1 MKKRMLK
8 PFAVLAAG
16 SVMLMSGAVSASA
29 MTVSQGIS
37 AELSADSQTDS
48 GAEITG
54 SVKNSNYYDVDNI
67 SCEATITS
75 GSATLSG
82 ETKKDDFSIKSGES
96 GTLTFSLS
104 LDNAGEAS
112 TADSSKADSSKAEA
126 SSSDSAAKPTDSVSS
141 SSVSSSTAST
151 SSTSSAATLTSGT
164 PTANPN
170 TGGTMGKAAAA
181 AAAIGTASLA
191 VYAVFKKNKKML
203 SLAVCCAMASSV
215 LCTSLPVSA
224 LEAQEGY
231 LSITDTLEL
240 DINGET
246 VTVELTV
253 VFPDQPIHDNSEE
266 DIQRLNNGEAS
277 IVRYDKTGRL
287 AFIGGKYTDY
297 KVTDPE
303 SAMSSL
309 AALYTLLDAKD
320 NDITMNLTRVDTADN
335 GDVFYTFEQNQGLA
349 IVSDAY
355 IKIGTDKD
363 GNTICLSS
371 SIDPEATAI
380 ADFDEADAEAS
391 LVTAIETAKKYAD
404 ENNCSFIAD
413 AKPEYV
419 IHNNSL
425 GEPQYCW
432 VFYLK
437 INDTVNAQNTN
448 GTDSAGFLKVF
459 INAVTGEFYDAVN
472 VSSANY
478 GNGDP
483 EENDV
488 YFKNETQLMEFTD
501 YLGNKVELP
510 VAQNENGYYF
520 VDNERKIIC
529 IDSDKTYTDNGSEM
543 LDIVPYTFS
552 SPEEL
557 SPVFVSVFE
566 NMRKIYDMYKS
577 EGIDS
582 VDGHGIPLA
591 IGFGFPG
598 EGEDP
603 INACYMANIGGFG
616 CFLFS
621 DTYISVSIDVAG
633 HEFTHAVRRSLNCAS
648 AYQNNTGAME
658 EGYADILGNLLQL
671 KIEPDIAD
679 WYIAETCGQPIRS
692 LADPHEFCQPEYI
705 GDMFY
710 VMNSRFV
717 YSTTDD
723 NGGVHTNSS
732 VIAHACY
739 EMTNTAGINVED
751 NFDIWKYT
759 LNTLTPICEFKQASE
774 MVYFAMD
781 RLGMSDKK
789 ADVQAIF
796 EKGRLSNDTTSW
808 EGYETPEGA
817 VKLDFVLENAP
828 ADYEWAVIYAYVT
841 ESGVK
846 TATITSDANNV
857 AQSFVPPQEQAIVFI
872 VIVQDGE
879 QTPISVFEQGY
890 APILEDTTITYD
902 YNDLPAQAAG

>member
-8 PFAVLAAG
+8 PFAVLLTG
-16 SVMLMSGAVSASA
+16 SAMLMSCAFSASA
-29 MTVSQGIS
+29 ETVSQGIS
-37 AELSADSQTDS
+37 AQLSADSQTDDS
-48 GAEITG
+48 AQI
-54 SVKNSNYYDVDNI
+54 SAAVKNSNYYDVDNI
-67 SCEATITS
+67 SCEATVTS
-75 GSATLSG
+75 GSAKLSG
-82 ETKKDDFSIKSGES
+82 ETKKDNFSIKSGES
-96 GTLTFSLS
+96 DTLTFSLS
-104 LDNAGEAS
+104 LDNADDTSSDS
-112 TADSSKADSSKAEA
+112 TPPADSSQSDKQPDNSS
-126 SSSDSAAKPTDSVSS
+126 AKPTDSISNSS
-141 SSVSSSTAST
+141 SSKTSASSN
-151 SSTSSAATLTSGT
+151 TLTLSSGK
-164 PTANPN
+164 PANDPN
-170 TGGTMGKAAAA
+170 PGTGGAMGKTAAAA
-181 AAAIGTASLA
+181 ALGAAALA

-203 SLAVCCAMASSV
+203 SLAVCFTMISSAV
-215 LCTSLPVSA
+215 STSLPVSA
-224 LEAQEGY
+224 LETPKDY

-240 DINGET
+240 DINGEA

-253 VFPDQPIHDNSEE
+253 IFPDQPIHDNSEE
-266 DIQRLNNGEAS
+266 DIQNLNGGNAS
-277 IVRYDKTGRL
+277 IVRYDNTGRV

-309 AALYTLLDAKD
+309 AAVYTLLDAKD

-335 GDVFYTFEQNQGLA
+335 GDVFYTFEQCQGLA

-371 SIDPEATAI
+371 SIDTEATAVE
-380 ADFDEADAEAS
+380 DFDEEDAEAS
-391 LVTAIETAKKYAD
+391 YITAIETAKKYAD
-404 ENNCSFIAD
+404 ENNCSFVAD
-413 AKPEYV
+413 AKPDFV
-419 IHNNSL
+419 LHNNSV
-425 GEPQYCW
+425 GDPQYCW

-437 INDTVNAQNTN
+437 INDTADSQNTN

-459 INAVTGEFYDAVN
+459 INAVTGEFYDS
-472 VSSANY
+472 VSVTSVNY

-483 EENDV
+483 EENDI

-501 YLGNKVELP
+501 YLGDKVELP

-529 IDSDKTYTDNGSEM
+529 IDSDKTYNEDGSAM
-543 LDIVPYTFS
+543 LGVVPYTFS

-603 INACYMANIGGFG
+603 VNACYMANISGFG

-621 DTYISVSIDVAG
+621 DTYISVTVDVAG

-671 KIEPDIAD
+671 KIEPEIAD

-710 VMNSRFV
+710 VMNSRFI
-717 YSTTDD
+717 YSSADD

-781 RLGMSDKK
+781 RLGMSSKIN
-789 ADVQAIF
+789 DVKAIF
-796 EKGRLSNDTTSW
+796 DKGRLSNSTSSW
-808 EGYETPEGA
+808 EGYETPDGA
-817 VKLDFVLENAP
+817 VKLTLVLENAP
-828 ADYEWAVIYAYVT
+828 ADYEWAVSYAYMDDNG
-841 ESGVK
+841 GVK
-846 TATITSDANNV
+846 TATLTSDANNT
-857 AQSFVPPQEQAIVFI
+857 AQGFVPPKEAAIVLI
-872 VIVQDGE
+872 MAVQNGEIVPVIV
-879 QTPISVFEQGY
+879 FENGS
-890 APILEDTTITYD
+890 APILEDTTITFD
-902 YNDLPAQAAG
+902 YNNIAAQAG